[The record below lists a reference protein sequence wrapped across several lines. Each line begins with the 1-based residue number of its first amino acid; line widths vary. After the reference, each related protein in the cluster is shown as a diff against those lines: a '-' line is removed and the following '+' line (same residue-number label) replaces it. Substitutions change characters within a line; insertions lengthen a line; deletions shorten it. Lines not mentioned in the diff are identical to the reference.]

1 MGSTATGN
9 DNLPRAVFPSSKS
22 MASRNSFSGL
32 GGAAAAAALVFFSTL
47 LAPGQDNPN
56 DDVTTISVDVQVVN
70 VLATVRD
77 KKGRIVSDL
86 TRDDFIVE
94 EDGKPQEIRYFAR
107 QADLPLTIGLLV
119 DTSVSQERV
128 IGPQK
133 QAAAQFFDEVL
144 RQDKDLAFLISFD
157 VDIELLQDLTNSGKL
172 LRTALQ
178 RLRVQGSRG
187 GLHPGPVP
195 QSRRP
200 VGTALFDSVYL
211 ASQEVLKG
219 QVGRKAVVLI
229 SDGNDYGSRVKREE
243 AVEAALRADVVVYG
257 IRYFDRE
264 FYFRAGASGGGGGS
278 TMNKFAKATGGN
290 LFEVKKKMTLNA
302 IFDQIQQELRN
313 QYSIGYRSNQD
324 PGTPGFR
331 KIQVRAKR
339 KDLKVQA
346 RAGYYVGESP

>member
-1 MGSTATGN
+1 M
-9 DNLPRAVFPSSKS
+9 PP
-22 MASRNSFSGL
+22 ASRHSFRGL
-32 GGAAAAAALVFFSTL
+32 DRTAIRRLAAGATAVLASAVLSAPL
-47 LAPGQDNPN
+47 LPGQDET
-56 DDVTTISVDVQVVN
+56 DDDITTISVDVQVVN

-77 KKGRIVSDL
+77 KQGQIVSDL
-86 TRDDFIVE
+86 TRDDFIIE
-94 EDGKPQEIRYFAR
+94 EDGKLQEIRYFAR

-119 DTSVSQERV
+119 DTSVSQEGV

-133 QAAAQFFDEVL
+133 RAAAQFFEEVL

-211 ASQEVLKG
+211 ASREVLKG

-243 AVEAALRADVVVYG
+243 AVEAAQRADVVVYG

-278 TMNKFAKATGGN
+278 TLNKFAKATGGN
-290 LFEVKKKMTLNA
+290 LFEVKRKTTLKA
-302 IFDQIQQELRN
+302 IFDQIQRELRN

-324 PGTPGFR
+324 PGAQGFR
-331 KIQVRAKR
+331 KIQLRAKR